1 VNLLDSL
8 LQAVSRLEGD
18 ALVMHVGEKPYVV
31 TTSASMY
38 AFRGPLD
45 WGQVELSSR
54 VLTTEAVAGMLEQ
67 VLPPEQLE
75 SLVEFGA
82 IEYELPCAASSDRF
96 TVIAARGGDDVWLEL
111 RRTPAALETTDAAGE
126 VSSDTAVSGVATEP
140 REMEQRETSA
150 ATDGANVETSAVP
163 PLPATSADGLPA
175 VAETVL
181 KTDAP
186 PMDEDEKIAPDQ
198 GRADLT
204 AGLEIVEDE
213 PQTVPT
219 DAEVEELL
227 MAASAITVRQ
237 DTAQPASSNDQA
249 EVVADRTADERA
261 ETSDPP
267 SEWQPEPERARP
279 DSSERSSPAA
289 EQRLGVVRPIVR
301 QTMTATSPVH
311 VRPTAGT
318 ALERVLRIA
327 AARGAST
334 MYLVAQSPPV
344 IRVDGEISVVEAEP
358 ALTATD
364 VEGLVR
370 EFAAARGSEADP
382 TDEWMADLPEVGRVR
397 CVTFRDDRGP
407 GVIFRMM
414 PPKAIEA
421 DQLGLTPEVQ
431 ALCAQSDGLVLVA
444 GARASGKSFLL
455 SAFVD
460 LINRTRSD
468 HIITIESQIGFVH
481 ESRRSFI
488 SQREVRAPETTA
500 AALRSAFREDPDV
513 LVIDDIRSSDV
524 ASAALEAAESERLVF
539 GAVSAPSAVG
549 AIDRVFEM
557 FSAERRSHVQTA
569 LAGALRGVVAQMLL
583 RRIRGGRVAAR
594 EILLNTPEVAALIL
608 EGKIVHLPAALDNGR
623 RHGMMPLA
631 DSFAALVRE
640 GTIHA
645 AEAYRKTPDRAAL
658 LAALRRDGVD
668 TSFVERLA

>member
-1 VNLLDSL
+1 MNLLDSL

-38 AFRGPLD
+38 AYRGPLD

-54 VLTTEAVAGMLEQ
+54 VLTTEAVAGMLEH
-67 VLPPEQLE
+67 VLPPDQLK

-82 IEYELPCAASSDRF
+82 IEYELPHAASSDRF

-111 RRTPAALETTDAAGE
+111 RRTPAALETTDTAGD
-126 VSSDTAVSGVATEP
+126 VSSDAAVI
-140 REMEQRETSA
+140 EQRETSA
-150 ATDGANVETSAVP
+150 ATDGANVETSAEP
-163 PLPATSADGLPA
+163 PLLATSADGLPA
-175 VAETVL
+175 VADTAL
-181 KTDAP
+181 KTDTP
-186 PMDEDEKIAPDQ
+186 PMDEDEQVAPD
-198 GRADLT
+198 RAGADQT
-204 AGLEIVEDE
+204 AGFEIVEDE

-237 DTAQPASSNDQA
+237 DTGRPVSSNDRA

-261 ETSDPP
+261 EPSDPRT
-267 SEWQPEPERARP
+267 ELQPEPERAHP
-279 DSSERSSPAA
+279 DSPERSRPAA

-301 QTMTATSPVH
+301 QTMSGKSPVH
-311 VRPTAGT
+311 VRPAAGT

-370 EFAAARGSEADP
+370 EFAAARGNEADP

-431 ALCAQSDGLVLVA
+431 ALCAQPDGLVLVA
-444 GARASGKSFLL
+444 GARASGKSILL

-488 SQREVRAPETTA
+488 SQREVKAPETTA

-549 AIDRVFEM
+549 AVDRVIEM
-557 FSAERRSHVQTA
+557 FPAERRGHIQTA
-569 LAGALRGVVAQMLL
+569 FAGALRGVVAQMLL

-594 EILLNTPEVAALIL
+594 EILLNTPEVATLIL